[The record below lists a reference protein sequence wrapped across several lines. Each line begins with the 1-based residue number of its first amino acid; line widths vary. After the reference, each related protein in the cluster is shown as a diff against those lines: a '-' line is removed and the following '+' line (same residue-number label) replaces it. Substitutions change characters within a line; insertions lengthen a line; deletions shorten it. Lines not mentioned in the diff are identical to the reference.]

1 MPHGRKTSPR
11 KKHTPLALIAL
22 CDALVARHTT
32 TAIVQYGYFRGHP
45 VVGLEGEACERYAH
59 DLTSTVDEHGES
71 LERPCVQCG
80 LTADPDGPAPC
91 LGMLPGVTA
100 ACCGHGVDEPYVLA
114 HGSLRGQQALDYFSH
129 YGVGPKEDADGR
141 RP

>member
-11 KKHTPLALIAL
+11 KKHNPLALIAL

-59 DLTSTVDEHGES
+59 DLTSTVDEHG
-71 LERPCVQCG
+71 
-80 LTADPDGPAPC
+80 
-91 LGMLPGVTA
+91 
-100 ACCGHGVDEPYVLA
+100 
-114 HGSLRGQQALDYFSH
+114 
-129 YGVGPKEDADGR
+129 
-141 RP
+141 